1 MTEVQV
7 GPATRPLQAL
17 EVLALA
23 PRTPRELAVQLNVSV
38 RTARR
43 VLQRLEEMGYAARSS
58 SDASRYCPTLRLVA
72 LAGTVLGTSAIV
84 EASLPYIA
92 GLRDD
97 LQLTAS
103 LCVPSMLSVLCVA
116 HAAAHVEHGSRP
128 GLRGQRLPSHATA
141 SGKTL
146 LAWRDEWRQETLKQ
160 TLGRYTDHTLLGK
173 DLELDLHRTR
183 VREHA
188 VELGEYAE
196 QMRAVA
202 AAVFVGGE
210 AVAALSVVGD
220 TQQLVDESLADTG
233 RTVRTAAAALSEDI
247 GPGAR

>member
-1 MTEVQV
+1 MTEVEV

-17 EVLALA
+17 EVLAVA
-23 PRTPRELAVQLNVSV
+23 PRTPRELAAQLNVSV

-43 VLQRLEEMGYAARSS
+43 VLQRLEEMGYAVRSS
-58 SDASRYCPTLRLVA
+58 SDASRYCATLRVVA

-84 EASLPYIA
+84 EVSLPRVA

-97 LQLTAS
+97 LHLTAC

-116 HAAAHVEHGSRP
+116 HAAADVEHGSRP

-141 SGKTL
+141 SGKAL

-160 TLGRYTDHTLLGK
+160 NLARYTEHTLSGK
-173 DLELDLHRTR
+173 DLELDLHRAR

-188 VELGEYAE
+188 VELGEYDE

-202 AAVFVGGE
+202 APVFVGGE

-220 TQQLVDESLADTG
+220 THKLVDESLADTG
-233 RTVRTAAAALSEDI
+233 QAVMTAAAALSEDI
-247 GPGAR
+247 GPGVR